1 MKKICF
7 LFESL
12 KTSNGVAKAALAMA
26 NLLAESGQYQVDL
39 IPMFKC
45 EPLNRFGISPNVKV
59 QTVFGFYFK
68 GFAKLLDLLPDR
80 LLYRMVIRKRYDI
93 EVGFQ
98 YGLYTKIVSASTN
111 KKAKHI
117 AWMHGYDYGLKLRMF
132 YPKFDK
138 VLCVSQF
145 NADRLKKEL
154 EQAGLYANVDY
165 CYNVID
171 DSIVREKGCDP
182 VSEQIVERP
191 LLVTVG
197 RFSPEKGFPRLVTA
211 LHRLYIEGY
220 HFTMW
225 FVGDGLELSKCKSMF
240 ENEQAFLS
248 SCVFLGSQI
257 NPHKYTS
264 KADLFICSSY
274 SEGYSN
280 ACTEAIM
287 LGVPVFSTS
296 VPGANEI
303 VGDSKAGMVV
313 NNDDESLYQGL
324 KQILDN
330 PSLLTIWKK
339 SLMENQYL
347 FSKEYRSSRVFSLL
361 ES

>member
-45 EPLNRFGISPNVKV
+45 EPLDRFGISPNVKV
-59 QTVFGFYFK
+59 RTVFGFYFK
-68 GFAKLLDLLPDR
+68 GLAKLLDLLPDR
-80 LLYRMVIRKRYDI
+80 LLYHIIIHRKYDV

-98 YGLYTKIVSASTN
+98 YGLYTKIISASTN
-111 KKAKHI
+111 KNAKHI
-117 AWMHGYDYGLKLRMF
+117 AWMHGYDYGLKLRLY

-138 VLCVSQF
+138 VLCVSQY
-145 NADRLKKEL
+145 NANRLKKEL
-154 EQAGLYANVDY
+154 EQAGLYANVEY

-171 DSIVREKGCDP
+171 DGIVREKGSDP
-182 VSEQIVERP
+182 VGEQIVKRP
-191 LLVTVG
+191 LFVTVG
-197 RFSPEKGFPRLVTA
+197 RFSPEKGFPRLIAA
-211 LHRLYIEGY
+211 LHRLYKDGY
-220 HFTMW
+220 NFTMW
-225 FVGDGLELSKCKSMF
+225 LVGDGLELEKCKTMF
-240 ENEQAFLS
+240 EKEQDFLS
-248 SCVFLGSQI
+248 SVVFWGSQI